1 MRYLG
6 HSLFKRCGS
15 SEGVFCVF
23 ALTALFFAWGSP
35 GAFQFH
41 RESSSQMNVPLS
53 ASKIAYSELTA
64 LDKVL
69 TRSMGGRRNS
79 EQIRASA
86 QVRFVM
92 RTLVMVWWE
101 IVGRSLC
108 GPKRRGWE
116 VKLRCSAS
124 FALVD
129 SGDVSLDL
137 LSNACCS
144 IAKALRLLSDR
155 PAVHW

>member
-6 HSLFKRCGS
+6 HALLKGRGS
-15 SEGVFCVF
+15 SEWVFCVF
-23 ALTALFFAWGSP
+23 ALTALFFAWGSL

-53 ASKIAYSELTA
+53 ASKIAYSESTA

-69 TRSMGGRRNS
+69 TRPMGGRRNS

-101 IVGRSLC
+101 LAGRSLC
-108 GPKRRGWE
+108 ASKRGCWE
-116 VKLRCSAS
+116 IKLRCSAS

-155 PAVHW
+155 LAVHW